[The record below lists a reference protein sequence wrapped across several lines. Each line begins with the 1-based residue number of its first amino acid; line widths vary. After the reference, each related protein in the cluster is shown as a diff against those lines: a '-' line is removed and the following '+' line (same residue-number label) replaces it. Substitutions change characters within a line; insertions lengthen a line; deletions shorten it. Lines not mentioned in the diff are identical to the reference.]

1 MFQIVLL
8 AVLEIARRYNRGTLR
23 RSRGG
28 PGEGININERAL
40 FCLYILRLL
49 YNIYLMS
56 F

>member
-8 AVLEIARRYNRGTLR
+8 AVLEIARRYNRGILR
-23 RSRGG
+23 RSSGG
-28 PGEGININERAL
+28 LGEDINFNERAL
-40 FCLYILRLL
+40 FCVYILRLL